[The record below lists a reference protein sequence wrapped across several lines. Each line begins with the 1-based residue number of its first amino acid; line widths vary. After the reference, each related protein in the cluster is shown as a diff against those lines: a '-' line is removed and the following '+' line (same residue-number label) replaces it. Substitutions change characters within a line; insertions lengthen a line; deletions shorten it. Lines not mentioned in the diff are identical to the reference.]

1 MEMERYIFGE
11 TVIEKLCFGIL
22 YTNCYVISSNEQV
35 VVVDPSCLYDN
46 EKQELADGVNSSGQ
60 LKYIINTHGHFD
72 HISGNSFL
80 KSLWKDSLIG
90 IEAND
95 AKRLLDPSLNLSAH
109 TTLRVISDPG
119 DVILKDGD
127 IIKVG
132 DLRLKVIHTPGHTKG
147 SICLLGEGFV
157 LTGDTLFEGTV
168 GSAKEYKGAFDELV
182 TSIKTRLMVLPDN
195 TMVFPGHGENSTIG
209 EEREYNP
216 FLCDGR

>member
-1 MEMERYIFGE
+1 MEMERYAFGE

-22 YTNCYVISSNEQV
+22 YTNCYVISSKGQV
-35 VVVDPSCLYDN
+35 VVIDPSCLYDK
-46 EKQELADGVNSSGQ
+46 EKQELADKVNSSGQ

-80 KSLWKDSLIG
+80 KALWKDSLIG
-90 IEAND
+90 IEEND
-95 AKRLLDPSLNLSAH
+95 AKRLLDPSLNFSAH
-109 TTLRVISDPG
+109 TTLRVISNPA

-127 IIKVG
+127 IVEIG

-157 LTGDTLFEGTV
+157 LTGDTLFEGAV
-168 GSAKEYKGAFDELV
+168 GNAKEYKGAFDELV

-209 EEREYNP
+209 EEREHNP
-216 FLCDGR
+216 FLCNGR